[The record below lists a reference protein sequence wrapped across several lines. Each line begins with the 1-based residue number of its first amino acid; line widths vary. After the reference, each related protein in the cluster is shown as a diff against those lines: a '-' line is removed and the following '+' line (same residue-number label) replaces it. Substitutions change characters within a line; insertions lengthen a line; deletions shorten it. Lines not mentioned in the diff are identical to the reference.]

1 MSSGEDTE
9 SGDAGAAE
17 QARLLRWPGRG
28 TATRSGALSRLHPPP
43 LIAGTVR
50 RTGLLRRI
58 DPDALAPRVWLL
70 VAAVGCGKTTLL
82 MQLGQRAVQ
91 AVRPVAW
98 LALQAAH
105 SHPERFLALLEAACG
120 VASRSGPL
128 PAASRLPEAGGGR
141 LSGKDAGECAWA
153 AIEWVEAAVERL
165 LVCVRASKLVLCID
179 GLEELRDPTGLHLL
193 ERLALQWPEGAALYC
208 AGRTLRTLHL
218 GRAVLDGTVAEIDA
232 RALAFDSAELAE
244 LAQTLGVEAARS
256 APGSELHSAA
266 GGWIAGE
273 RALLL
278 SKRESTAAA
287 AVVPSLLAR
296 YLEEQL
302 CETLAVHQLEL
313 LMDLAALESFNL
325 AMAGELPDRPQGQR
339 ILQELRDEGVHIES
353 FEREC
358 SHALNEWYRLP
369 FLLQQ
374 FLSLRL
380 QRTNPSRS
388 LTLHRFAA
396 NWLEQ
401 HAYPEDA
408 VRHAAH
414 CNDREYSAAVIERAG
429 AFRLGL
435 REGVSIFR
443 MDGASGYLDATQHP
457 LIALGQVYMMAQDG
471 RVAEARARYE
481 DMRAASNGFD
491 WTGHSQDPEARRL
504 TDLLETVLDFYED
517 KAFSDEA
524 VQRLQMHVDAAAEV
538 DPLVRAS
545 IASLLALAYVG
556 NGLIQ
561 EACTVCEIGLAVVR
575 NQRAAHVNFYLRV
588 QQAHA
593 AIALGRL
600 QEAALQVEQARA
612 LARAAPGG
620 WPPGVA
626 ISDVLR
632 GVLHYEANELDEA
645 EELLARALSREP
657 AFSPWFEIYA
667 LGYSAKVAI
676 AGMRRGPAAVAGTV
690 AEIEAHARM
699 LRWPRLADL
708 AAVLRLREAVRA
720 ANLPYAMELLRGE
733 HLSRLTAATDGPL
746 DNWKLRLRTLALLE
760 GARLLGK
767 LERSGDGLS
776 LLARIDRR
784 YIYAGDARVRFTFLA
799 LTSALTFRMS
809 RLPEAFDC
817 FTRAMELALES
828 GLTRRLLNYRADLL
842 RVFDW
847 AMSSG
852 RPISSRTA
860 AFCASGL
867 RSAHDAESRIA
878 LDRRLLPGNRPGRSV
893 ESNLS
898 PREGEIL
905 RFIAE
910 GLSTKEIAHRL
921 SVSVSTVKTHRKKL
935 YEKLGVNR
943 RSQAIARARAKCL
956 I

>member
-1 MSSGEDTE
+1 MHAIRIPRLGLSSGEDIK
-9 SGDAGAAE
+9 SGDTGTAGE
-17 QARLLRWPGRG
+17 SRLLRLPARG
-28 TATRSGALSRLHPPP
+28 PVTRIAPASRLHPPP
-43 LIAGTVR
+43 PIAGTVR
-50 RTGLLRRI
+50 RGRLLTRI
-58 DPDALAPRVWLL
+58 DPDALAPRVWLF
-70 VAAVGCGKTTLL
+70 VAPVGCGKTALL
-82 MQLGQRAVQ
+82 MQLGQRAISSG
-91 AVRPVAW
+91 RRVAW
-98 LALQAAH
+98 LALQATH
-105 SHPERFLALLEAACG
+105 SRPERFLALLEEACG
-120 VASRSGPL
+120 L
-128 PAASRLPEAGGGR
+128 AASSAKPADP
-141 LSGKDAGECAWA
+141 S
-153 AIEWVEAAVERL
+153 AIEWVETAVDRL
-165 LVCVRASKLVLCID
+165 LVCVRASNLVLCID
-179 GLEELRDPTGLHLL
+179 GIEELRDPTGLYLL
-193 ERLALQWPEGAALYC
+193 ERLILKWPEGAALYC
-208 AGRTLRTLHL
+208 AGRTTRTLRL
-218 GRAVLDGTVAEIDA
+218 GRALLDGTAAEIGT
-232 RALAFDSAELAE
+232 RELAFDGAELAE
-244 LAQTLGVEAARS
+244 LAQQLGVEATRS
-256 APGSELHSAA
+256 AHGSEPSSAA
-266 GGWIAGE
+266 AGWIAGE

-278 SKRESTAAA
+278 AKRESGEPAPTI
-287 AVVPSLLAR
+287 PPLLGR

-302 CETLAVHQLEL
+302 CGTLTAHQLEF
-313 LMDLAALESFNL
+313 LMDLGALESFNL
-325 AMAGELPDRPQGQR
+325 AMLAELPDRPHPQQALQG
-339 ILQELRDEGVHIES
+339 LRDEGVEIES
-353 FEREC
+353 FEREW
-358 SHALNEWYRLP
+358 SHGLNEWYRLHR
-369 FLLQQ
+369 LLQQ

-388 LTLHRFAA
+388 LALHRFAA
-396 NWLEQ
+396 DWLER

-414 CNDREYSAAVIERAG
+414 CNDLEYSAAVIERAG

-443 MDGASGYLDATQHP
+443 MDGASGSVDATQHP
-457 LIALGQVYMMAQDG
+457 LLALGQVYMMAQDG

-481 DMRAASNGFD
+481 DLRAASNGFD
-491 WTGHSQDPEARRL
+491 WTGRSQDPEARRL
-504 TDLLETVLDFYED
+504 ADLLETVLDFYED
-517 KAFSDEA
+517 KAFSDDA
-524 VQRLQMHVDAAAEV
+524 VQRLQMHVDAVADV

-561 EACTVCEIGLAVVR
+561 EACTVCEIGLAAVR
-575 NQRAAHVNFYLRV
+575 NLRAAHVNFYLRV

-600 QEAALQVEQARA
+600 QEAVLQVEQTRA

-620 WPPGVA
+620 WPQGLA

-645 EELLARALSREP
+645 EELLGRALSREP

-667 LGYSAKVAI
+667 LGYSAKIAI
-676 AGMRRGPAAVAGTV
+676 AGMRRGPVAVADGV
-690 AEIEAHARM
+690 AEIEAHARL

-720 ANLPYAMELLRGE
+720 SNLPYSMELLRGE
-733 HLSRLTAATDGPL
+733 RLSRLTAAADEPL
-746 DNWKLRLRTLALLE
+746 DNWKLRLRTVALLE
-760 GARLLGK
+760 GARLMGK
-767 LERSGDGLS
+767 LERAGDGLA

-784 YIYAGDARVRFTFLA
+784 YVYDGDARARFTFLA

-809 RLPEAFDC
+809 RFPEAFDC
-817 FTRAMELALES
+817 FARAMELALES
-828 GLTRRLLNYRADLL
+828 GLTRRVLNHRADLL

-847 AMSSG
+847 AMASG

-867 RSAHDAESRIA
+867 RNAHDAESRIA

-898 PREGEIL
+898 PRETEIL
-905 RFIAE
+905 GFIAE

-943 RSQAIARARAKCL
+943 RSHAIARARAKCL